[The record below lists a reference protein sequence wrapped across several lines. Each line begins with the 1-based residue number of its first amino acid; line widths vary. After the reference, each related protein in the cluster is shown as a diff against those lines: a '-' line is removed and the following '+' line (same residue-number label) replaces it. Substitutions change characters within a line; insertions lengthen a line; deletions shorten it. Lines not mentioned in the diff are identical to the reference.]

1 MSISK
6 KLFLSSMALTA
17 FFMTSK
23 VEAGM
28 VKIRNNSS
36 NNIRVNIIPEPSA
49 GCLPYCWKCFY
60 GSTKS
65 NEAHVKELIIPLD
78 AFRGKE
84 YFAVVGTEGGFLF
97 QGECNNLSV
106 YKNYEIS
113 FNETTFNVNCVAKE
127 I

>member
-1 MSISK
+1 MSMSK
-6 KLFLSSMALTA
+6 KLFLSSMALAA

-23 VEAGM
+23 IEAGM

-36 NNIRVNIIPEPSA
+36 NNIRVNIIPEPSST
-49 GCLPYCWKCFY
+49 CLPYCWKCFY
-60 GSTKS
+60 GTAKS
-65 NEAHVKELIIPLD
+65 NEPHVKELIVPLD

-84 YFAVVGTEGGFLF
+84 YFAVEGTEGGFLF
-97 QGECNNLSV
+97 QGECKNLST